1 MSSKFV
7 RLSDRLQ
14 KGRIDLPSFLPIA
27 IETCKHVYALHQQ
40 NRLHGHLS
48 PSEISVNTALEVKI
62 SDPLSA
68 PSFGTLP
75 YIAPE
80 QVVTGSKS
88 INASS
93 EIYILG
99 IIFYEMF
106 SAKLPYTCHDPLEF
120 HHTIV
125 TRKVPFLSE
134 QDKNIPLIVSKIVE
148 KMVAINQSERY
159 QDLLSVSIDLT
170 KVLQSIK
177 TKDDADDFAVDTFG
191 NLSGIHTSST
201 LYGREKEQRRLQLH
215 IDAKNDRSNIILLVS
230 GISGVGKSSIVETVI
245 KKNREAFSHICSFK
259 LDYGEQSTPYQ
270 KLYSALRLMTR
281 QLIAQDEETLLHYKK
296 RMQTLLGSNV
306 RLLQTVIPE
315 MVTILGASIPE
326 NQNGA
331 VDTNVSFD
339 NLLVRYMEVFV
350 DPRKPLCIYID
361 DMQWAD
367 SVIMQWIKSVLLE
380 LDNIMLFLTYRKDET
395 GVANN
400 PLFTSMLHEFASY
413 ELKIDDME
421 IGPLAYEDIRT
432 LVRDSVAL
440 DASDEIA
447 RIIYERTKG
456 NPFFVKQYLKQ
467 LQLDNAIWFDMDS
480 LTWQYDLNKIDSL
493 QVSDNVFDML
503 SDCIDLLPANVR
515 DLLCIASCMG
525 NEFTYDL
532 LQKVYNDDETFEAS
546 MASALSSGWIIEDL
560 SGKRDTKSYRFL
572 HDKMQETI
580 NTFLL
585 GKMLGKVH
593 YKIGCEMEKE
603 RNTRDN
609 HNLILC
615 VNHLNIG
622 SMYVRDKVFLGRLN
636 VEASID
642 AKRSGD
648 FKSALGYI
656 KKAMELFFLNT
667 SMEEAILMLKL
678 RAECEHLCN
687 YSSEAIIY
695 YEKALELATHKWQ
708 RGEIYELLIK
718 LYSDISNF
726 NKAYEVGRIA
736 TSEFG
741 VEIPKKFI
749 PPKFIVEFLRLKLK
763 LRRYKTEELIDL
775 PPSQDEEFKMLI
787 RLMANTLQ
795 AAYQIRPELCV
806 ANAMIIVRLCL
817 ERGLTKESAIGFTV
831 FGVIFQGGILGNH
844 QTGYNYSHLSYA
856 MLERFD
862 NTTQHA
868 EVKFV
873 SGYFGASWKQPA
885 AETEELWNAAY
896 KNGLEIGDWF
906 HTGCAAAGIVQ
917 SMFMRG
923 VAFEDILEK
932 IRYFEKVLLS
942 IGAKEQHGAIMSV
955 KQTIRNLT
963 GQTRSQLS
971 YDSDDFSESSFEQ
984 TLEQY
989 ASKHFALYYF
999 VDKMI
1004 ALYMHKAYTDADRT
1018 RRRGEAYV
1026 SSSKGMLHHTE
1037 YLFYDAL
1044 IAAQLHGTSTRLT
1057 RRKHKNKLIRIKNK
1071 LMKWAGGCEENFQ
1084 VRAYIVQAE
1093 TARLKNNFAEALL
1106 YYDKAAELAAIYGQ
1120 HHLAGIAGRLSSELY
1135 ARMGQKKAAMIYDND
1150 SRKSFLKWGIAQ
1162 GAEAEN
1168 SDGNNFDV
1176 NTLIKASQAI
1186 AMEHDFSSLLKTL
1199 IQTVIENAG
1208 AQHGALLLEKDGR
1221 FMVQASADA
1230 ERSTVEVMQDIDY
1243 RYIDTLVHPVI
1254 NYVVRTKESI
1264 VINDMAQDKI
1274 FDTAYISERQ
1284 VRSVFC
1290 APLILQGELKGL
1302 IYLENNLL
1310 PAVFTADKV
1319 NLLQSLSG
1327 QIVISIENAIVYQ
1340 DLEEKIKVRTKDLEE
1355 TQKELKLL
1363 ASTDPMTKL
1372 YNRRYFTEVSGH
1384 IFDLSRRESKDLSLI
1399 MLDIDHFKKINDT
1412 YGHKVGD
1419 SVIIALADLMQEHT
1433 RQSDIVCRFGGEE
1446 FMILLPDTNHDG
1458 AVQIAQKIREVVES
1472 GMLAIDDTTIA
1483 YTVSI
1488 GTTMVRHEKSS
1499 NFEVAISEVDRALYA
1514 AKNGGRNRVCSYA
1527 VHES

>member
-1 MSSKFV
+1 MSSKFI
-7 RLSDRLQ
+7 RLSDRIQ
-14 KGRIDLPSFLPIA
+14 NGRIDLPSFLPIA
-27 IETCKHVYALHQQ
+27 IETCRHVYALHHQ
-40 NRLHGHLS
+40 NKLHRHLS
-48 PSEISVNTALEVKI
+48 PAEIWVNTSLQVKI
-62 SDPLSA
+62 TEPLSA
-68 PSFGTLP
+68 ALSGTIP

-88 INASS
+88 INHSS

-99 IIFYEMF
+99 IIFYEML
-106 SAKLPYTCHDPLEF
+106 SGKLPYSSHDPLEF
-120 HHTIV
+120 SHTIV
-125 TRKVPFLSE
+125 TRKVPFLSD
-134 QDKNIPLIVSKIVE
+134 QNIPLIVSKIVD

-170 KVLQSIK
+170 KVLQALH
-177 TKDDADDFAVDTFG
+177 TKGDADDFAVDTFG
-191 NLSGIHTSST
+191 NLSGIHTSTT
-201 LYGREKEQRRLQLH
+201 LYGREKELRRLQHH
-215 IDAKNDRSNIILLVS
+215 IDAKDDKSNIILMVS
-230 GISGVGKSSIVETVI
+230 GISGVGKSSIVDTVI
-245 KKNREAFSHICSFK
+245 QKNKETFSHICTFK
-259 LDYGEQSTPYQ
+259 LDYGEQSAPYQ
-270 KLYSALRLMTR
+270 KLYGALRLMTR

-296 RMQTLLGSNV
+296 RMQTLLGSNLQ
-306 RLLQTVIPE
+306 LLLTVIPE
-315 MVTILGASIPE
+315 IVTIFGALMPE
-326 NQNGA
+326 NQSGA

-339 NLLVRYMEVFV
+339 NLLIRYIEVFIN
-350 DPRKPLCIYID
+350 PQKPLCIYID

-367 SVIMQWIKSVLLE
+367 GVIIQWMKNVVLE

-395 GVANN
+395 DAANN
-400 PLFTSMLHEFASY
+400 PLFASMLHEFALY
-413 ELKIDDME
+413 DLKIDGIE
-421 IGPLAYEDIRT
+421 IGPLVHEDIQT
-432 LVRDSVAL
+432 LVKDSVEL

-467 LQLDNAIWFDMDS
+467 LQLDNAIWFDMHS
-480 LTWQYDLNKIDSL
+480 LTWQCDLNKIGSL

-503 SDCIDLLPANVR
+503 SDCIDLLPTNVR

-525 NEFTYDL
+525 NDFSHDL
-532 LQKVYNDDETFEAS
+532 LQKVYDNDETFEAS
-546 MASALSSGWIIEDL
+546 MASALSSGWIVEDL
-560 SGKRDTKSYRFL
+560 SGKRATKSYRFL

-580 NTFLL
+580 NSFLV

-593 YKIGCEMEKE
+593 YKIGCQLELQ
-603 RNTRDN
+603 RNAQD
-609 HNLILC
+609 HQNLISC

-622 SMYVRDKVFLGRLN
+622 SLYVRDKVFLGRLN

-648 FKSALGYI
+648 FESALTYI

-667 SMEEAILMLKL
+667 SIEESILMLKL

-687 YSSEAIIY
+687 NSAEAIIY
-695 YEKALELATHKWQ
+695 YEKALELAAYKWQ

-726 NKAYEVGRIA
+726 RKAYEVGRIA

-741 VEIPKKFI
+741 IEIPRKFI

-763 LRRYKTEELIDL
+763 LRRYKTAELIDL
-775 PPSQDEEFKMLI
+775 SPSQDDEFKMVI

-817 ERGLTKESAIGFTV
+817 EHGLTKESAIGFTV

-844 QTGYNYSHLSYA
+844 QTGYDYSRLSYH
-856 MLERFD
+856 MLDRFD

-873 SGYFGASWKQPA
+873 SGYFGTSWKKPA
-885 AETEELWNAAY
+885 AETEELWSAAY

-906 HTGCAAAGIVQ
+906 HTGCAAAGIAQ

-923 VAFEDILEK
+923 VAFEDILDK
-932 IRYFEKVLLS
+932 IRYFEKVLLN

-955 KQTIRNLT
+955 KQTILNLT
-963 GQTRSQLS
+963 GKTRSPLS
-971 YDSDDFSESSFEQ
+971 YDSVDFNESSFEQ
-984 TLEQY
+984 SLAQY

-1004 ALYMHKAYTDADRT
+1004 ALYLHKAYKEADLVRQH
-1018 RRRGEAYV
+1018 GKVYV
-1026 SSSKGMLHHTE
+1026 KSSQGMLHHTE

-1044 IAAQLHGTSTRLT
+1044 IAAQLYAAATLLT
-1057 RRKHKNKLIRIKNK
+1057 QRKHKKKLIRIKNRF
-1071 LMKWAGGCEENFQ
+1071 MKWADDCAENFQ
-1084 VRAYIVQAE
+1084 VRAYILQAE
-1093 TARLKNNFAEALL
+1093 TARIKNNFARALL
-1106 YYDKAAELAAIYGQ
+1106 YYDKAAELATIYGQ
-1120 HHLAGIAGRLSSELY
+1120 HHLAGIAGRLSAALY
-1135 ARMGQKKAAMIYDND
+1135 ESMGQKKAAMIYDND
-1150 SRKSFLKWGIAQ
+1150 SRKSFHKWGIDQ
-1162 GAEAEN
+1162 GPETEN
-1168 SDGNNFDV
+1168 SDSNNFDV

-1199 IQTVIENAG
+1199 IRTVIENAG
-1208 AQHGALLLEKDGR
+1208 AQHGVLLLEKDGN

-1230 ERSTVEVMQDIDY
+1230 ERSAVEVMQEIDY
-1243 RYIDTLVHPVI
+1243 SHIETLVHPVI

-1264 VINDMAQDKI
+1264 VIDDMTQDKI
-1274 FDTAYISERQ
+1274 FDTAYISKRP

-1290 APLILQGELKGL
+1290 APLMLQGELKGL

-1319 NLLQSLSG
+1319 KLLQSLSG

-1340 DLEEKIKVRTKDLEE
+1340 NLEEKIKVRTKDLEE
-1355 TQKELKLL
+1355 TQNELKLL

-1384 IFDLSRRESKDLSLI
+1384 IFDLSKREGKDLSLI
-1399 MLDIDHFKKINDT
+1399 MLDIDHFKKINDS

-1419 SVIIALADLMQEHT
+1419 SVIIALADIMQEQT

-1446 FMILLPDTNHDG
+1446 FMILLPDTNLEG
-1458 AVQIAQKIREVVES
+1458 AMQIAQKIREVVE
-1472 GMLAIDDTTIA
+1472 GVKFDIDEKTIS

-1488 GTTMVRHEKSS
+1488 GTTMVQHEKST
-1499 NFEVAISEVDRALYA
+1499 NFDVAISEVDRALYA
-1514 AKNGGRNRVCSYA
+1514 AKNSGRNRVCSYA
-1527 VHES
+1527 GNEA